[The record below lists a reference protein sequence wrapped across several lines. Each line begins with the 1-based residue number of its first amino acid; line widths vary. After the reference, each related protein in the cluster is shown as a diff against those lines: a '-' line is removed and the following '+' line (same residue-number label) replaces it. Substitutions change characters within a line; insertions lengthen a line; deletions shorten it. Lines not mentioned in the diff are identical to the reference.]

1 MQTNVSRDYYD
12 SDSSIPGFFWHRLM
26 MTTRQLFANKKHA
39 LIAICVL
46 FGFSEFAF
54 TGPRDTPVNRE
65 AQSNAEEVAPKTT
78 DEDAQYSS
86 DQQTLGDEV
95 SYEDRVLLRRDLNNY
110 SRSANP
116 DYVLLEER
124 RGLMRKQIQE
134 RFFAADQDN
143 DGSLSRTEAAE
154 TLPQIARHFSE
165 VDINDDDVITINEL
179 AEAQAK
185 AAERQRVAEAK
196 LEEAR
201 LNEIK
206 EAELQAKRKNK
217 QATANRKR
225 SL

>member
-1 MQTNVSRDYYD
+1 
-12 SDSSIPGFFWHRLM
+12 M
-26 MTTRQLFANKKHA
+26 MTTYQLFANKKHA

-46 FGFSEFAF
+46 LGFSEPVFA
-54 TGPRDTPVNRE
+54 GSHDAPVNRE
-65 AQSNAEEVAPKTT
+65 AQSNAEEVVPQIA
-78 DEDAQYSS
+78 DEDAQDLS

-95 SYEDRVLLRRDLNNY
+95 SSEDRALLRRDLDTY
-110 SRSANP
+110 SRSADP
-116 DYVLLEER
+116 DHVLLEER
-124 RGLMRKQIQE
+124 RRMMRKQIQE
-134 RFFAADQDN
+134 RFFAADRDN
-143 DGSLSRTEAAE
+143 DGSLSRVEATE

-165 VDINDDDVITINEL
+165 VDLNGDDVITINEL

-185 AAERQRVAEAK
+185 ADERQRMAETK

-206 EAELQAKRKNK
+206 EAKLQVKRKGK